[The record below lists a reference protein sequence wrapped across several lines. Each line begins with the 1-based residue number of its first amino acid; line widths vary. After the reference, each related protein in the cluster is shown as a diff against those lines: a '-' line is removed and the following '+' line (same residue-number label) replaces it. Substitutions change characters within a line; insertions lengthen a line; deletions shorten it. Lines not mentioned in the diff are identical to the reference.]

1 MKSNYIYAEENSK
14 KISKNSKRVVFVLFV
29 FFLILI
35 SKYAPYERAVETNT
49 FMGQIFT
56 LYFFIFNQTL
66 GIVHEGGHGICYLFH
81 CPQFMTAL
89 NGTVFQLLFPLG
101 IAYYFR
107 KQEQYFS
114 SYIALF
120 FVGFSLLYTAWYI
133 STSNQGLHV
142 SAANSFLGVDGYHD
156 FYYILNAMGL
166 LDYYAGIAAFTKF
179 TSYLIMIVSVG
190 LMFFNSFEG
199 RKRKG
204 RRRRR
209 VKR

>member
-1 MKSNYIYAEENSK
+1 
-14 KISKNSKRVVFVLFV
+14 
-29 FFLILI
+29 
-35 SKYAPYERAVETNT
+35 
-49 FMGQIFT
+49 MGQIFT

-66 GIVHEGGHGICYLFH
+66 GIVHEGGHGVCYLLH

-89 NGTVFQLLFPLG
+89 NGTIFQLLFPLG

-107 KQEQYFS
+107 KKEQHFS

-156 FYYILNAMGL
+156 FYYILNAIGL
-166 LDYYAGIAAFTKF
+166 LDYYAGIAAFSKF

-199 RKRKG
+199 KKKKG

-209 VKR
+209 VRR